1 MLNIFCIQFFYIV
14 MYYTDKGTS
23 VLFQYMNMNVLILM
37 SYLLFS
43 SEKQDGKE
51 KELEEQIPPLPQK
64 RRGCIAF
71 SKQEKEVENLTEKQR
86 SIVEQ
91 SGVSM
96 PHKPR
101 IAKLKALF
109 ERSPTTRESRSSQSK
124 QQNCQLVT
132 RSHSLGA
139 VRVKAENQEEQV
151 VVKAEECREGNVNDP
166 MLCHA
171 RLHVSQRSTVQV
183 PSSVRPTLP
192 IKRSKSL
199 KVLGSNQH
207 YKLSLAT
214 AVNPITALNT
224 TDDASSDASATSL
237 KPSDS
242 ILFCRSEGASNL
254 KPAKKYL
261 TSSKRVNINEPD
273 IDSRRFSRQEN
284 KHCVSQTH
292 LDQMTYKGSNT
303 VPRRRRSLESVNFED
318 MTTPDGHGLDCHNLV
333 LQSSQQ
339 LQSTNVHASKVL
351 HNSKDYTVNKIKH
364 HVLCDHP
371 ENKLQISDAA
381 DNLTLEA
388 QRKVNAIVAGLG
400 IRERRNSFRQAVG
413 TGQEGEVKSRR
424 KLRDYETIWP
434 SGNSVV
440 SPSGSVQS
448 QEISSSGLYVN
459 VTSGNSSTEGS
470 DLMHSHIQIRK
481 GKLGNWQE
489 TQHSQNP
496 RDDRLQQPDETKC
509 PSVSCGLINSRVSEV
524 KRLPVEGLMPKHGMN
539 RYVKADKSDARLEKL
554 GVQPQHLVRRKVLIP
569 DRTEF
574 LHSQTGT
581 DPKLS
586 TNECPSSR
594 LSLSVDATNNFQSSS
609 RCELTG
615 QIPKSAAFWQRKSKN
630 HPNSKSVEFKPH
642 SKQENSL
649 QTAVDQELRIG
660 PWVGMTA
667 ITGKI
672 SAKEVS
678 YNCSPASVAYHRN
691 ATGLVVSHGPSP
703 RVGNAV
709 QSQCKSVPGVCDAI
723 SRAAEVVAT
732 PFTQPKK
739 QYIKQPVS
747 YGM

>member
-1 MLNIFCIQFFYIV
+1 
-14 MYYTDKGTS
+14 
-23 VLFQYMNMNVLILM
+23 M

-43 SEKQDGKE
+43 LEKQDGKE

-91 SGVSM
+91 SGVGM

-101 IAKLKALF
+101 IAKLRALF
-109 ERSPTTRESRSSQSK
+109 ERSPTTRETRSSHSK

-139 VRVKAENQEEQV
+139 VRVKTENQEEQV
-151 VVKAEECREGNVNDP
+151 VVKERCGEGNMSDP
-166 MLCHA
+166 VLCHA
-171 RLHVSQRSTVQV
+171 SLHVSQRSTVQG
-183 PSSVRPTLP
+183 PASVRPALP

-207 YKLSLAT
+207 CKLSLAK
-214 AVNPITALNT
+214 AVNPITPFYT
-224 TDDASSDASATSL
+224 TDDASSGANATSL
-237 KPSDS
+237 KPSGN
-242 ILFCRSEGASNL
+242 IMFRRAEGASDL

-261 TSSKRVNINEPD
+261 TRSKGVRVNEPD
-273 IDSRRFSRQEN
+273 IDSRRFSKQEN

-292 LDQMTYKGSNT
+292 LDQMTYKGTST

-318 MTTPDGHGLDCHNLV
+318 MTVPDGHGLDCHNVV

-339 LQSTNVHASKVL
+339 SQSTNVHASKVL
-351 HNSKDYTVNKIKH
+351 QNSKDYIVSKIKH
-364 HVLCDHP
+364 HVMCDHP
-371 ENKLQISDAA
+371 ENKLQGSDAA

-413 TGQEGEVKSRR
+413 TGQEGEVELNR

-434 SGNSVV
+434 SGNNVA

-448 QEISSSGLYVN
+448 QESSSSGSYGN
-459 VTSGNSSTEGS
+459 VTSGSSSAEGS
-470 DLMHSHIQIRK
+470 DLIHSHIQTRK
-481 GKLGNWQE
+481 GELGNWQE

-496 RDDRLQQPDETKC
+496 REDRLQQPDETKC
-509 PSVSCGLINSRVSEV
+509 PPVSCGLINRRVSEV
-524 KRLPVEGLMPKHGMN
+524 KAFPHERLVPKHGMN
-539 RYVKADKSDARLEKL
+539 RYVKADKSDVRLGKS
-554 GVQPQHLVRRKVLIP
+554 GVQPKHLLRSEVLIP

-574 LHSQTGT
+574 HRSQRGT

-586 TNECPSSR
+586 TSECPSSR
-594 LSLSVDATNNFQSSS
+594 LSSSVDASNNFQSSS
-609 RCELTG
+609 QCELTG
-615 QIPKSAAFWQRKSKN
+615 QIPKSAALWQRKSKN
-630 HPNSKSVEFKPH
+630 HPNSKSVEFKSR
-642 SKQENSL
+642 SKQESSS

-660 PWVGMTA
+660 PWGGMTA
-667 ITGKI
+667 VTGKI
-672 SAKEVS
+672 SAKEVF
-678 YNCSPASVAYHRN
+678 YNYSPASVSYHRN
-691 ATGLVVSHGPSP
+691 ATGLVVSHGPCP
-703 RVGNAV
+703 RVDNAV
-709 QSQCKSVPGVCDAI
+709 LSQCKSVPGVCDAM
-723 SRAAEVVAT
+723 SRAAEVIAA

-739 QYIKQPVS
+739 QYTKQPVS
-747 YGM
+747 YGMQYTVY